1 MGNCKELLWPHSAAY
16 ISLSER
22 FVLARE
28 TSLSICCICS
38 SPLGLLGKQPR
49 TLIFCECFV
58 VVCRWVVPILQ
69 AEWATDRPCLFGQFP
84 LSFWVAEYRSSL
96 SPLRQAPKNTFFPFS
111 QQVSVI
117 PPLLFACIFRLTQKK
132 RVVSNKACCDYCSCC
147 LLTFVGY
154 LSPLLLFSNGDGG
167 VKRVGATK
175 WSFPFLG
182 TGGPK
187 HKGVLTIGERERS
200 PHFFS
205 AKDLF
210 FFLPRQPTDPPFLW
224 RFMGKKWS
232 G

>member
-1 MGNCKELLWPHSAAY
+1 MLYVGGWCPSCKQNGRPTVLVCLGS
-16 ISLSER
+16 SLS
-22 FVLARE
+22 LSG
-28 TSLSICCICS
+28 SLSID
-38 SPLGLLGKQPR
+38 PP
-49 TLIFCECFV
+49 
-58 VVCRWVVPILQ
+58 
-69 AEWATDRPCLFGQFP
+69 
-84 LSFWVAEYRSSL
+84 

-167 VKRVGATK
+167 VKRGGATK

-210 FFLPRQPTDPPFLW
+210 FLPRQPTDPPFLW